1 MTVGKDR
8 ILFPGLY
15 LVNTLFEHIYMK
27 KAYIFPGQ
35 GAQFHGMGKALYES
49 DKKAKDLFEQANEIL
64 GFRISDVMFS
74 GTEEELK
81 QTNVTQPAVFLHS
94 VIAYLVQP
102 DLVPDMTAG
111 HSLGEFSALVAAGA
125 LSFEDGLKLVARR
138 AEAMQKACE
147 LNPST
152 MAAILGLEDAK
163 VEEICAGITDEVV
176 VPANYNCPGQL
187 VISGSIAGIDKAC
200 EAMKAAGAKRAL
212 VLQVGGAF
220 HSPLMEPARQELQ
233 EAIEQTEFREPVC
246 PVYQNVD
253 AQPYTDPAKIKEN
266 LINQLTAPVR
276 WTQTIQNMVA
286 DEAASFTECGPGS
299 VLQGLVKKINK
310 ESVTAGIN

>member
-1 MTVGKDR
+1 
-8 ILFPGLY
+8 
-15 LVNTLFEHIYMK
+15 MK
-27 KAYIFPGQ
+27 HAYIFPGQ
-35 GAQFHGMGKALYES
+35 GAQFPGMGKNLYDSNEQ
-49 DKKAKDLFEQANEIL
+49 AKELFEKANEIL

-74 GTEEELK
+74 GTEDELK

-94 VIAYLVQP
+94 VITYMVHPELK
-102 DLVPDMTAG
+102 PDMTAG

-125 LSFEDGLKLVARR
+125 LSFEDGLILVSKR
-138 AEAMQKACE
+138 AAAMQKACE
-147 LNPST
+147 QNPST

-163 VEEICAGITDEVV
+163 VEEVCAGITDEVV

-187 VISGSIAGIDKAC
+187 VISGSIAGIDKGC

-233 EAIEQTEFREPVC
+233 EAIENTEFKMPVC

-253 AQPYTDPAKIKEN
+253 AKPYVNPEQIKAN

-276 WTQTIQNMVA
+276 WTQTVQNMVA
-286 DEAASFTECGPGS
+286 DGATEFTECGPGS

-310 ESVTAGIN
+310 ESVTSGLN